1 MRTMR
6 ELAELIREREADLAY
21 GSETGLLGAF
31 VHEHGHVQ
39 DCIYERGDEIV
50 SDEEYQAWAE
60 AYDRM
65 EQLEADGED
74 YNIGDLF

>member
-6 ELAELIREREADLAY
+6 ELAELIKDREADLAY
-21 GSETGLLGAF
+21 GSETGLLGVF

-39 DCIYERGDEIV
+39 DCMERGDDVV
-50 SDEEYQAWAE
+50 SEEEFQAWAD

-74 YNIGDLF
+74 YDIGDLF